1 VSTEVRVRRMTEADV
16 DAVMALAFGL
26 AAAPQWPPE
35 AYWAVLNPE
44 ATPERIAL
52 VAETDAAGLVGF
64 AIASVIAPEAELESI
79 GVTQKF
85 QRMGV
90 AGRLFAGLKGE
101 LVSMDVREVLLE
113 VRGSNAGALSL
124 YRALGFS
131 ETGRRSGYYAHPTED
146 AVQMRLKIGSF
157 SL

>member
-1 VSTEVRVRRMTEADV
+1 VSTEVWVRRMTEADV
-16 DAVMALAFGL
+16 DAVMALASGL
-26 AAAPQWPPE
+26 PTAPQWPLE
-35 AYWAVLNPE
+35 AYWAVLNLE

-79 GVTQKF
+79 AVAEEF

-90 AGRLFAGLKGE
+90 AGRLFAGLTGE
-101 LVSMDVREVLLE
+101 LVSNGVTEVLLE

-124 YRALGFS
+124 YRVLGFS
-131 ETGRRSGYYAHPTED
+131 ETGRRLAYYAHPIED
-146 AVQMRLKIGSF
+146 AVQLRLKIG
-157 SL
+157 